1 MELIL
6 TRLKYSD
13 LPISEIAG
21 ELNFTDESHLNKT
34 FKAEFGETT
43 KQFRKE
49 HLSLEHTQVNL
60 S

>member
-1 MELIL
+1 MEMIL

-13 LPISEIAG
+13 LTILKIAG

-34 FKAEFGETT
+34 FKAEFGKTA

-49 HLSLEHTQVNL
+49 HLSLGHTDVWL
-60 S
+60 A